1 MFLNHYLPD
10 EDVVVVVEVDA
21 DEQAAVERI
30 AVQLEERNADWQQ
43 DDGRE
48 LVHRNRDLLINTIL
62 KLLKIQFVDETK
74 IANDFPEE
82 M

>member
-1 MFLNHYLPD
+1 MNKHLLD
-10 EDVVVVVEVDA
+10 EDVVVAVVDV

-48 LVHRNRDLLINTIL
+48 QELRNRDLLVNTIF
-62 KLLKIQFVDETK
+62 KLFEI
-74 IANDFPEE
+74 
-82 M
+82 

>member
-1 MFLNHYLPD
+1 
-10 EDVVVVVEVDA
+10 
-21 DEQAAVERI
+21 VERI

-48 LVHRNRDLLINTIL
+48 LVHRNRDLLVNTIF
-62 KLLKIQFVDETK
+62 KLFEIQFVDETK
-74 IANDFPEE
+74 TANDFPEE